1 MGACDFRI
9 SYRGKSLHDAYDSAV
24 EDAIEEYG
32 NDAYNG
38 TISTTIGVID
48 FTNEYK
54 KSGKSLDAFIS
65 NTISKMT
72 KRACG
77 GICIE
82 ELKTNTNKVKS
93 KVVHHV
99 EKGTKKWVLKY
110 VIKEGSTLGNVLRG
124 FPTKGEAVNY
134 AREYT
139 EKNQIMTVVEM
150 QKVLE
155 KGDTKVAVVMYK
167 KSSDERLGKWILFGI
182 AAE

>member
-1 MGACDFRI
+1 
-9 SYRGKSLHDAYDSAV
+9 
-24 EDAIEEYG
+24 
-32 NDAYNG
+32 
-38 TISTTIGVID
+38 
-48 FTNEYK
+48 
-54 KSGKSLDAFIS
+54 
-65 NTISKMT
+65 
-72 KRACG
+72 
-77 GICIE
+77 
-82 ELKTNTNKVKS
+82 VKS

-99 EKGTKKWVLKY
+99 GKGTKKWVLTY
-110 VIKEGSTLGNVLRG
+110 VVKEGSTLGNTLRG

-167 KSSDERLGKWILFGI
+167 KSTDERLGKWVLFGI